1 MKIGHEQRLKMNRST
16 RREAGTN
23 WQTEQQ
29 QLTRTGWYLPKNSA
43 GAEDRRDLMAN
54 KICNLWLK
62 WAAMLEA
69 CRLATVLGLKKVS
82 RDLGNYRSWSFI
94 PLSVNLVKTI
104 IKNSL

>member
-1 MKIGHEQRLKMNRST
+1 MNRST

-43 GAEDRRDLMAN
+43 GAEDRMDLMAN

-69 CRLATVLGLKKVS
+69 CRLATVLGLKKSVGIWGIT
-82 RDLGNYRSWSFI
+82 DHGALFHYQLI
-94 PLSVNLVKTI
+94 LSKQ
-104 IKNSL
+104 